1 MPLKAIFF
9 DLDDTLLENNM
20 ERFLPAYLPAL
31 ANCLAGQVSQEQL
44 ITALMKGV
52 RAMNENMD
60 AQQTLEQA
68 FANNFFPLLSLAEDT
83 ARPYFDN
90 FYAEQFGKLR
100 KVTQPIS
107 IARPLLEGL
116 QAENFPIII
125 ATNPLFPRTAI
136 RQRLDWAGLSGLT
149 FAEITSYEDYHFCKP
164 HPEYYAEILG
174 VLGLNPDE
182 ALMVGNDWENDMVGA
197 HAVGMATYWIS
208 DAPTVPNSAVPVLGH
223 GTLAEFATWSQTA
236 AWKKLHGT
244 KPTRK
249 GSLALLRAS
258 LAATQ
263 HILEG
268 ITGDQALLSPAE
280 GEWCVVEV
288 LCHLRDTDLEVHQPR
303 LQNYQTQDSPF
314 FAGIQPDAWANER
327 PYKGTAYANA
337 LQGWLAARLQTLELL
352 GQMTENDWQKTAR
365 HAQFGPT
372 QLFEYLQII
381 AEHDRTHLRQ
391 LSTLSAFF
399 QHAHLLRQHAP

>member
-1 MPLKAIFF
+1 MPVKAIFF

-31 ANCLAGQVSQEQL
+31 ANCLAGQVAPEQL
-44 ITALMKGV
+44 IGALMKGV
-52 RAMNENMD
+52 RAMNENTN
-60 AQQTLEQA
+60 AQKTLEQV
-68 FANNFFPLLSLAEDT
+68 FASDFFPHLSIAEDT
-83 ARPYFDN
+83 PRPYFDL

-100 KVTQPIS
+100 EVTHTLAF
-107 IARPLLEGL
+107 ARSLVERL

-125 ATNPLFPRTAI
+125 ATNPLFPRTAVL
-136 RQRLDWAGLSGLT
+136 QRMDWAGLTGLP

-182 ALMVGNDWENDMVGA
+182 TLMVGNDWENDMVGA

-208 DAPTVPNSAVPVLGH
+208 DVRNVPNGDVPLLGQ
-223 GTLAEFATWSQTA
+223 GSLAEFAAWSQTA
-236 AWKKLHGT
+236 EWKKLHGNQ
-244 KPTRK
+244 PTRT

-258 LAATQ
+258 VSATR
-263 HILEG
+263 HILQDLPEN
-268 ITGDQALLSPAE
+268 QALLNPAD
-280 GEWCVVEV
+280 GEWSVVEV

-303 LQNYQTQDSPF
+303 LQSYQAQESPF
-314 FAGIQPDAWANER
+314 FVGIQPDAWANER
-327 PYKGTAYANA
+327 PYKFTRYADA

-352 GQMTENDWQKTAR
+352 GQMTESDWQKTAR

-372 QLFEYLQII
+372 KLFEYLQII

-391 LSTLSAFF
+391 LSALQDWLKKAE
-399 QHAHLLRQHAP
+399 AVE